1 MMRTYW
7 EKYLLL
13 ATAYFS
19 VSIWAALPL
28 NLSEITLRQHRLM
41 LVDELVSSAEEV
53 AAGAAV
59 ATGTTSGTKSSTY
72 VTSSRDEF
80 ASKSWSDDWL
90 IGSFEAA
97 AKCLRYDIEN
107 PGRKA

>member
-1 MMRTYW
+1 MRTYW
-7 EKYLLL
+7 EKYLL
-13 ATAYFS
+13 ATAYSS
-19 VSIWAALPL
+19 VTTWAALPL
-28 NLSEITLRQHRLM
+28 NLSETTLRQHRLM

-53 AAGAAV
+53 AAA
-59 ATGTTSGTKSSTY
+59 GTTPGTKRSTY
-72 VTSSRDEF
+72 VTSSRDEL

-90 IGSFEAA
+90 VGSFEAA